1 MGLFGSVLATVDGGE
16 VAHQAL
22 KGFFAQAAEGGQAG
36 GILASPIWLI
46 LMMVVIFYLLLWRP
60 QQKQAKEHR
69 AMLAALKKGDTVVTT
84 GGMVAKIH
92 SVAQKYIVLEL
103 ARDVRVRV
111 LPNSIANKAPE
122 GLLEE
127 GEPKQDEAKSNKEK
141 DKEK

>member
-1 MGLFGSVLATVDGGE
+1 VGFFSSVLVAADSGPL
-16 VAHQAL
+16 AHQAL
-22 KGFFAQAAEGGQAG
+22 RGLFAQAAEGGQAG

-46 LMMVVIFYLLLWRP
+46 LMMVVIFYFLLWRP

-69 AMLAALKKGDTVVTT
+69 AMLAGLKKGDVVVTT

-92 SVAQKYIVLEL
+92 SVAQKFIVLEL

-111 LPNSIANKAPE
+111 LPNSIASKAPE

-127 GEPKQDEAKSNKEK
+127 AEPKQDEAKSNKEK